1 MAKEDKKKYALG
13 RGSNDQ
19 SNKDFTGNNKYQ
31 KSNHNKRQTG
41 GRRSDPNEPQTDSDV
56 DRNSSS
62 EAERELKQPHTGEKK
77 FNILVDSVPYMVKAT
92 PFTFNEEIRYRVS
105 FNGSPEHVFTWDSSL
120 GQLRAID
127 DDSSTLPVNLEEAI
141 SERLQSKT

>member
-1 MAKEDKKKYALG
+1 MAKEDKNKYALG
-13 RGSNDQ
+13 RGSSDQ
-19 SNKDFTGNNKYQ
+19 TNKSFTRSNKYQ
-31 KSNHNKRQTG
+31 KSDHKKRPRR
-41 GRRSDPNEPQTDSDV
+41 GRRSDPNEPQTDPDV
-56 DRNSSS
+56 DRNPSS
-62 EAERELKQPHTGEKK
+62 EAEQELKQPHTGEKR